1 VNIPVPLPSTVLVD
15 KSIVG
20 LLFYSKQFP
29 LAVTVAPPSLEIE
42 PPLEA
47 VVIVTDAAVVVKV
60 GVVKVDR

>member
-1 VNIPVPLPSTVLVD
+1 VD
-15 KSIVG
+15 KSIG
-20 LLFYSKQFP
+20 LLFVLQAIP

-47 VVIVTDAAVVVKV
+47 VVIVIADAAVVVKV

>member
-1 VNIPVPLPSTVLVD
+1 LWDYCFTQAI
-15 KSIVG
+15 
-20 LLFYSKQFP
+20 P